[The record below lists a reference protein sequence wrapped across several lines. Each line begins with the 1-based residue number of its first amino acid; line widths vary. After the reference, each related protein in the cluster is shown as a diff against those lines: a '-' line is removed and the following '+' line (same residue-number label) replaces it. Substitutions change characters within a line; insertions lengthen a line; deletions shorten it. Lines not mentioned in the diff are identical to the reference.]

1 MRLDRAIDS
10 YLGELARRGYSPR
23 TRTDYRRKL
32 APMCGPIKLVDVRD
46 VAEVTAEE
54 CRRHLDQW
62 NENKAGTRY
71 HSWAVLSGFFG
82 WLYRTGEI
90 ETNPMA
96 RIEPPKRVPSDD
108 LGVTTISANDVRRL
122 FDACETWQELLC
134 LATLAYLGPRRNA
147 ASGVRRRDVDLDAG
161 AIRFR
166 EKGGK
171 VIEKPIPDEF
181 AQLLAAALAASVID
195 DRPDAYLIPMARR
208 QRVPSA
214 DRDNRVIWRTVKR
227 LGRAGER
234 RGSPPRHSSSLRS
247 SVPGDPSG
255 RARSAPAPDG
265 SFEDGDDS
273 DLPAPARSHER
284 AMERVR
290 DLSAGASRFGAFAV
304 EAPSGF
310 EPL

>member
-1 MRLDRAIDS
+1 VRLDRAIDS

-32 APMCGPIKLVDVRD
+32 APMCGPIQLVDVRD
-46 VAEVTAEE
+46 ASEVTADE

-90 ETNPMA
+90 EANPMA
-96 RIEPPKRVPSDD
+96 RIEPPRRVPSDD
-108 LGVTTISANDVRRL
+108 LGVTTISGNDVRRL
-122 FDACETWQELLC
+122 FDACATWQELLC

-161 AIRFR
+161 TIRFR

-181 AQLLAAALAASVID
+181 AQLLRAALTGGAIE

-208 QRVPSA
+208 QRVPGT

-227 LGRAGER
+227 LGRRANVEVHPHAIRAAFAVQFLETHPGEIEALQRLMGHSKMETTQVYLR
-234 RGSPPRHSSSLRS
+234 RLDRT
-247 SVPGDPSG
+247 
-255 RARSAPAPDG
+255 
-265 SFEDGDDS
+265 
-273 DLPAPARSHER
+273 R

-290 DLSAGASRFGAFAV
+290 DLSWGSRFGSFAV